1 MKATPVLVDDVQVV
15 AEVSGAGPGVL
26 LVPGGATTCHG
37 YYPGLV
43 QALAPSTT
51 VIETDRPGVGRA
63 RDGRALRLPDAARQ
77 LAQVVRAVGVDPVL
91 VVGHSLGGLVAL
103 QLAVDSP
110 DLVAGLVLLDPTP
123 LTPTKLLK
131 AQATTLK
138 VLAAIGPVG
147 RMLWDISAKRD
158 LGPMPLDTEQQRA
171 VAIYTEPLFT
181 KDVARWA
188 GHLAEDG
195 DRLGTALAAGRV
207 AQPTVLVSAGGHK
220 PQSAVRKGHE
230 QLVQWIP
237 GAELRVWEGTRHPL
251 HIQRPDDVA
260 KLVVEMLTRSQ

>member
-1 MKATPVLVDDVQVV
+1 MRAAPVLVDDVQIV
-15 AEVSGAGPGVL
+15 ADVSGAGPGVL

-37 YYPGLV
+37 YYPRLV

-51 VIETDRPGVGRA
+51 VIETDRPGVGRN

-77 LAQVVRAVGVDPVL
+77 LAQVVLALGVDPVL
-91 VVGHSLGGLVAL
+91 VVGHSLGGLIAL
-103 QLAVDSP
+103 QLAVDVP

-131 AQATTLK
+131 AQATSLK
-138 VLAAIGPVG
+138 VLGAVGPVG
-147 RMLWDISAKRD
+147 RMLWDISAKHD
-158 LGPMPLDTEQQRA
+158 LGSISLDTEQERA
-171 VAIYTEPLFT
+171 VANYTEPPFT

-195 DRLGTALAAGRV
+195 HQLGAALAAGRV
-207 AQPTVLVSAGGHK
+207 AKPTVLVSAGGHK
-220 PQSAVRKGHE
+220 PQSAIRKGHE

-237 GAELRVWEGTRHPL
+237 EAELRVWEGTRHPL
-251 HIQRPDDVA
+251 HIQRPDDVT
-260 KLVVEMLTRSQ
+260 KLVEEMLTRSH